1 MKKTK
6 NNLENYSEKWYDR
19 FSKKKTPKVKQEKSK
34 VITRSNLETESFF
47 SKCKKDFDSSNKNYE
62 KKRKPL
68 FIGKIL
74 MSQSMFSAEKLPSD
88 AVKILKNFSEIVQSV
103 RPLNSRQLA
112 KLPLEIRNLSH
123 ELTDERSERKRSY
136 MNETIR
142 LTSYIR
148 YYMWWNLI
156 RLTRLFS
163 NLPENSFFLNSGDVC
178 LDAGSGPLTFVTALW
193 LARPELRSKNLTW
206 YCLDISQTALSLGE
220 EIFLAVAART
230 LTDIQATPW
239 KIIRVKGELG
249 TFIKQKV
256 NFIASANMFNELL
269 QHTDMPPEYS
279 AKKYC
284 ESLLNYAADKF
295 SVFLVEPGVP
305 KFARLLA
312 LMRDFFLRHEMN
324 IISPCPHSV
333 ECPMPGKHGGKWCN
347 FAFSTDDAPE
357 KLLKLSKSAEL
368 PKERA
373 VLSYIFV
380 TNQEKNI
387 CDKKDICLRIT
398 SDVIKLPG
406 KEEGFYA
413 CSEKGLVLAVN
424 KGSKTFSSGDELEI
438 ERNILEKSN
447 SIDEKSGAIKINLMH
462 SGAETGK
469 C

>member
-1 MKKTK
+1 MKMTK
-6 NNLENYSEKWYDR
+6 NNLANHSEKWYDR
-19 FSKKKTPKVKQEKSK
+19 FSKKKNPKVKAKQEKPK
-34 VITRSNLETESFF
+34 VLARNNPETESFI
-47 SKCKKDFDSSNKNYE
+47 SKSKKDFESNGKNYGKE
-62 KKRKPL
+62 KKLLP
-68 FIGKIL
+68 IGKIL
-74 MSQSMFSAEKLPSD
+74 MAQSMFSTERIPSD
-88 AVKILKNFSEIVQSV
+88 ASRILRDFSEIVQTV

-136 MNETIR
+136 MNETVR
-142 LTSYIR
+142 LTSYVR

-163 NLPENSFFLNSGDVC
+163 NLPEDAFCLNSGDIC

-193 LARPELRSKNLTW
+193 LARPELRSRNLTW

-220 EIFLAVAART
+220 EIFLSVAART
-230 LTDIQATPW
+230 LADSQATPW

-249 TFIKQKV
+249 TFIKHKV
-256 NFIASANMFNELL
+256 NFITSANMFNELL

-284 ESLLNYAADKF
+284 ESLLNYAADNF

-312 LMRDFFLRHEMN
+312 LMRDFFLRHGMN
-324 IISPCPHSV
+324 IISPCPHAA

-380 TNQEKNI
+380 TNQEKKI
-387 CDKKDICLRIT
+387 SDKKETSLRIA
-398 SDVIKLPG
+398 SDAIKLPG
-406 KEEGFYA
+406 KDEGFYA
-413 CSEKGLVLAVN
+413 CSERGLVLAVN
-424 KGSKTFSSGDELEI
+424 KGAETFSSGDEFKI
-438 ERNILEKSN
+438 GRNILEKAN
-447 SIDEKSGAIKINLMH
+447 SVDEKSGAIKLNLMH
-462 SGAETGK
+462 
-469 C
+469 